1 MLSKVIKRLVIAG
14 WSFFFSIGLYAQ
26 RDTLCLSLQQLFERG
41 TKQHLQLAADRLKE
55 EMAHERAMTARA
67 SRLPE
72 LNVGLKGGFLGQPI
86 VWQNGMS
93 NPTYPE
99 SPDWQQNYAI
109 DFSQPIYQGG
119 KIRYAIRQADLEQ
132 EIARL
137 QTATDQAEIKLVLLE
152 QYLNLFSL
160 YMEKPCDFDPFG
172 QTGWS
177 PLATI

>member
-1 MLSKVIKRLVIAG
+1 
-14 WSFFFSIGLYAQ
+14 
-26 RDTLCLSLQQLFERG
+26 
-41 TKQHLQLAADRLKE
+41 
-55 EMAHERAMTARA
+55 MAHERAMTARA

-137 QTATDQAEIKLVLLE
+137 QTVTDQAEIKLVLLE
-152 QYLNLFSL
+152 QYLNL
-160 YMEKPCDFDPFG
+160 
-172 QTGWS
+172 
-177 PLATI
+177 LAFISSISF

>member
-1 MLSKVIKRLVIAG
+1 M
-14 WSFFFSIGLYAQ
+14 
-26 RDTLCLSLQQLFERG
+26 
-41 TKQHLQLAADRLKE
+41 AADRLKE

-109 DFSQPIYQGG
+109 DFHSLFT
-119 KIRYAIRQADLEQ
+119 KEEKFAMLSVRQ
-132 EIARL
+132 IWNR
-137 QTATDQAEIKLVLLE
+137 K
-152 QYLNLFSL
+152 
-160 YMEKPCDFDPFG
+160 
-172 QTGWS
+172 
-177 PLATI
+177 

>member
-1 MLSKVIKRLVIAG
+1 
-14 WSFFFSIGLYAQ
+14 
-26 RDTLCLSLQQLFERG
+26 
-41 TKQHLQLAADRLKE
+41 
-55 EMAHERAMTARA
+55 MAHERAMTARA

-99 SPDWQQNYAI
+99 SPDWQQNYVI
-109 DFSQPIYQGG
+109 DFSQSIYQGG

-137 QTATDQAEIKLVLLE
+137 QTVTDQAEIKLVLLE

-160 YMEKPCDFDPFG
+160 YKQHFVLNRKIDESERRLKDIRQLKAEG
-172 QTGWS
+172 IITNEE
-177 PLATI
+177 